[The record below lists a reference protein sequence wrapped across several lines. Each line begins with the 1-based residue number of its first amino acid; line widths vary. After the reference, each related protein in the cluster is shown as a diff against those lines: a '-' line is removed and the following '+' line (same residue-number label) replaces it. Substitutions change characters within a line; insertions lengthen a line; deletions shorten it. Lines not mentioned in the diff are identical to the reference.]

1 MEMTNSMRKDQID
14 SAADQLRADLGVL
27 ASDIDTLK
35 SNVAALGINQVN
47 RVKANVADI
56 DDSMG
61 ARLTEKPL
69 RTLAIAF
76 AAGYLFAAITR

>member
-1 MEMTNSMRKDQID
+1 MEMTNSMHKDQID

-27 ASDIDTLK
+27 AGDIEKLK

-47 RVKANVADI
+47 RVKANVVDM
-56 DDSMG
+56 DHSLG
-61 ARLTEKPL
+61 AKLTEKPL
-69 RTLAIAF
+69 RTLAITF

>member
-27 ASDIDTLK
+27 AGDIETLK
-35 SNVAALGINQVN
+35 SNVAALGMHQVN

>member
-1 MEMTNSMRKDQID
+1 MEMTNSMRKAQTE

-27 ASDIDTLK
+27 AGDIESLK

-61 ARLTEKPL
+61 ARLADKPL